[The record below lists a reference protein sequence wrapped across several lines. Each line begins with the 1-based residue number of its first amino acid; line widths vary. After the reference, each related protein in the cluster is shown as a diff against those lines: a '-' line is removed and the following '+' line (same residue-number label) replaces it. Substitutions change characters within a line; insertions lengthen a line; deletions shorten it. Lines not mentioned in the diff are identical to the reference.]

1 MRNCIDEGTLQSW
14 FDGELAADAASN
26 VTAHLGGC
34 VQCAEAARTV
44 EAENLILSEGLSTE
58 FAAAVPTRRLRQ
70 RIDVAVAGLNT
81 PKAPAG
87 RESRLRTVG
96 ELFGSLRPLAYASAA
111 AMILLAALL
120 AFVYFKKDNVR
131 PPDSALNNPHQVIP
145 TGPKDSKGPEPV
157 PNPAPLKSPEFAAV
171 HSLQPARRHKAP
183 EPDATSLSW
192 QERQYEYAIAKLN
205 EAIQIQPPMRP
216 SLRVEY
222 EYNMA
227 LIDNAIAI
235 GRGAA
240 RKNPGD
246 PQATE
251 SMLAAYQSKVD
262 LMNQIAD
269 ARVLER

>member
-1 MRNCIDEGTLQSW
+1 MRNCIDEGTLQAW
-14 FDGELAADAASN
+14 FDGELAADETSN
-26 VTAHLGGC
+26 VTAHLGRC

-58 FAAAVPTRRLRQ
+58 FAAAIPTERLRQ
-70 RIDVAVAGLNT
+70 RVDAAVAGLHLPRVPT
-81 PKAPAG
+81 I
-87 RESRLRTVG
+87 RESRWHAIAQS
-96 ELFGSLRPLAYASAA
+96 FNSFRPLAYASVATIIVLAGFAA
-111 AMILLAALL
+111 FIYLKNEKTAPVTAQ
-120 AFVYFKKDNVR
+120 N
-131 PPDSALNNPHQVIP
+131 DSHIVIP
-145 TGPKDSKGPEPV
+145 LTPKEPGEQPPTPV
-157 PNPAPLKSPEFAAV
+157 PTLPPQLVQV
-171 HSLQPARRHKAP
+171 HRTKPIRRSAP

-205 EAIQIQPPMRP
+205 EAIKIQPPMRP

-227 LIDNAIAI
+227 LVDNAIVI
-235 GRGAA
+235 GRDAA
-240 RKNPGD
+240 RKNPKD
-246 PQATE
+246 PQATQ